1 MKKHVL
7 LFFIIATIISAT
19 CTACSSTKP
28 SNSQAASA
36 ASQSLTVTDIMSAP
50 DINNIGESQ
59 AGEISSN
66 QTSATEPSTDV
77 PQTSEAFNVMSSW
90 GFDITEVYASRDTQ
104 YIEPN
109 FMILVNKSNPLSED
123 TYIGEMVAVSQ
134 NYNGELQQY
143 TEDQVM
149 LELTTAKAMCAM
161 LNEANKLFPDTT
173 VFPDSGYRSIAYQQ
187 EIFERYVR
195 LEGEAAA
202 RRRVSTPGTSEH
214 HTGLACDIAMWKNG
228 VYIDDVDDKE
238 PVIAWIHEHAHEYGF
253 ILRYPNGYSFKYE
266 PWHFRYVGVENA
278 TKIKESGQLFEDY
291 CASL

>member
-1 MKKHVL
+1 MKKH
-7 LFFIIATIISAT
+7 LFIFYILATIVTAT
-19 CTACSSTKP
+19 FTACGSTKP
-28 SNSQAASA
+28 SNQQASIDASQA
-36 ASQSLTVTDIMSAP
+36 LTVTDIMSAP
-50 DINNIGESQ
+50 NLNNIGESQ
-59 AGEISSN
+59 SGEISE
-66 QTSATEPSTDV
+66 QTSATESSTDV
-77 PQTSEAFNVMSSW
+77 PQTSEPFIVMSTW
-90 GFDITEVYASRDTQ
+90 GFDITSVYASRDTE

-109 FMILVNKSNPLSED
+109 YMILVNKSNPLSED

-143 TEDQVM
+143 TDEQVM

-161 LNEANKLFPDTT
+161 LNEANTLFPDTT

-238 PVIAWIHEHAHEYGF
+238 PVIAWIHQHAHEYGF

-291 CASL
+291 CE